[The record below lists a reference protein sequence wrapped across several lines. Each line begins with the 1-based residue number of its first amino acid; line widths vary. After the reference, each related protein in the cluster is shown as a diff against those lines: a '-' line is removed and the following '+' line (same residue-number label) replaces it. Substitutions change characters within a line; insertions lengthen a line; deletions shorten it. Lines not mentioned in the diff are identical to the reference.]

1 MKTMKK
7 CACCGSD
14 AGKWEQWHNQDTGCC
29 LCRKCADWIAGR
41 TMFGKPDPLSN
52 PLEFSATYGLPGTHL
67 EPHYY
72 RHFGRN
78 FAIVA
83 EFPDTAQGTIDANK
97 FMERFS
103 NNGLLAVS
111 DGRII
116 IANMDD
122 LGDWPETAAVASA
135 PA

>member
-1 MKTMKK
+1 MKKVKK
-7 CACCGSD
+7 CACCSGAAGS
-14 AGKWEQWHNQDTGCC
+14 WEQWHNQDTGYG
-29 LCRKCADWIAGR
+29 LCRKCADWISSR